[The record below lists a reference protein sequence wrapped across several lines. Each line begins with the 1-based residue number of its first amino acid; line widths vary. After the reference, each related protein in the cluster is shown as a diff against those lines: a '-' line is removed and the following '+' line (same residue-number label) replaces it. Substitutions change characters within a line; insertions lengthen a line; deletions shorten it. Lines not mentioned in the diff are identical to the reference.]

1 MKKLQMSEDKKKKLE
16 NFWYYYKFHVL
27 IGAFFLICIIIFV
40 RDMLH
45 KVTYDYTV
53 AFLGDYTI
61 SDEDREALQGWFE
74 AHAEDLNGDGEVHV
88 QIGDYSASEDGDP
101 NLFAAMQTKFTV
113 DIQEGTS
120 MIYFLSSD
128 QYEKYKDME
137 IFPEKEED
145 YVLMKDCKGFEEAG
159 SPSSVEDMMGALRVI
174 DQDSK
179 LSEDEEIQSYYKKC
193 EKLFQ
198 EFVGE

>member
-1 MKKLQMSEDKKKKLE
+1 MKKVQASEDKKKKLE

-27 IGAFFLICIIIFV
+27 IGAFLLICVIIFV
-40 RDMLH
+40 RDMLN

-61 SDEDREALQGWFE
+61 NDEDSKALQAWFE
-74 AHAEDLNGDGEVHV
+74 AHGEDLNGDGEVHV
-88 QIGDYSASEDGDP
+88 QIGDYGASEDGDP

-113 DIQEGTS
+113 DMQEGTS
-120 MIYFLSSD
+120 MIYFLSSK

-145 YVLMKDCKGFEEAG
+145 YVLMKDCKGFQEAG
-159 SPSSVEDMMGALRVI
+159 NPASVGDMMGAMRVI
-174 DQDSK
+174 SEDNK
-179 LSEDEEIQSYYKKC
+179 LWEDEEIQSYYEKC
-193 EKLFQ
+193 EALFQ
-198 EFVGE
+198 EFVG